1 MKKYLQITRKTH
13 TGGIPGQRKPGS
25 KNTAL
30 VVPGW
35 EKPGFDKT
43 MRAVPGWEKPGS
55 AKTTFE
61 VPGQEK
67 PGSESASLK
76 YRAEKNRF
84 EEERLWV
91 TDALD

>member
-1 MKKYLQITRKTH
+1 M
-13 TGGIPGQRKPGS
+13 
-25 KNTAL
+25 

-35 EKPGFDKT
+35 EKPGLDET
-43 MRAVPGWEKPGS
+43 MLQVPGWEKPDS

-67 PGSESASLK
+67 PGSEAASFR
-76 YRAEKNRF
+76 YRAEKTRF